1 MAQVLRAAGGSFN
14 EELRE
19 LQLLS
24 GVLLWLLC
32 GRWSTAPPSDALG
45 AAQRHFEHSV
55 RAIKSRTFVKASL

>member
-32 GRWSTAPPSDALG
+32 GRWT
-45 AAQRHFEHSV
+45 QRLLVTHSERHSV
-55 RAIKSRTFVKASL
+55 ILNTV

>member
-14 EELRE
+14 EELGE

-45 AAQRHFEHSV
+45 EL
-55 RAIKSRTFVKASL
+55 IKINKSFQL